1 MRHNQR
7 IVSDAYTD
15 VCYQQFS
22 PSENLRRAMR
32 IAAVLIWPIVWP
44 MAMLARRSDFA
55 FRTCSEL
62 LAVIPYVFG
71 IIVRGEFYRWTLRQM
86 GDNVAIGFG
95 TIFFYRD
102 VAIGSNVLIGNYNV
116 IHHCDFGSYVL
127 TADHCQFLSGSR
139 YHNIDRIDTPMALQ
153 GGRLR
158 RVLVADDCWIG
169 ANCVVMNDLGEGC
182 VVGAGSIVTR
192 AVPPFSVAVGNPA
205 RILRSRLDSDT
216 AQSLDSDQ
224 ATDKTTARL
233 FDRPLVGSST

>member
-1 MRHNQR
+1 MQHNQR
-7 IVSDAYTD
+7 ITNHADTE

-22 PSENLRRAMR
+22 PGAGLLRAMR
-32 IAAVLIWPIVWP
+32 IASVLTWPVVLP
-44 MAMLARRSDFA
+44 MALLARRSDFA

-62 LAVIPYVFG
+62 LAVVPYVFG

-86 GDNVAIGFG
+86 GENVVIGFG

-102 VAIGSNVLIGNYNV
+102 VSLGSNVLIGNYNV

-139 YHNIDRIDTPMALQ
+139 YHNFDQIDIPMALQ

-158 RVLVADDCWIG
+158 RILVADDCWIG

-192 AVPPFSVAVGNPA
+192 AVPPYSVAVGNPA
-205 RILRSRLDSDT
+205 RIVRNRLQSDGDVSRESADAAVASVRT
-216 AQSLDSDQ
+216 QV
-224 ATDKTTARL
+224 
-233 FDRPLVGSST
+233 VGSSV

>member
-1 MRHNQR
+1 MQRAQR
-7 IVSDAYTD
+7 ITNEAYTE
-15 VCYQQFS
+15 VCYQQFP
-22 PSENLRRAMR
+22 PSKRLLIAMR
-32 IAAVLIWPIVWP
+32 MASVLTWPVVLP
-44 MAMLARRSDFA
+44 MALLARQSDFA

-62 LAVIPYVFG
+62 LAVVPYVFG

-102 VAIGSNVLIGNYNV
+102 VSIGSHVLIGNYNV

-139 YHNIDRIDTPMALQ
+139 YHNFDQIDIPMAQQ

-158 RVLVADDCWIG
+158 RILVADDCWVG
-169 ANCVVMNDLGEGC
+169 ANCVVMNDLEQGC

-192 AVPPFSVAVGNPA
+192 AIPPYSVAVGNPA
-205 RILRSRLDSDT
+205 RIVRSRLHSDLNAPREST
-216 AQSLDSDQ
+216 GKAAASVRN
-224 ATDKTTARL
+224 TDVR
-233 FDRPLVGSST
+233 SSV

>member
-1 MRHNQR
+1 MQHNQR
-7 IVSDAYTD
+7 ITNEAYTD

-22 PSENLRRAMR
+22 PSAGLLRAMR
-32 IAAVLIWPIVWP
+32 IASVLTWPFVLP

-55 FRTCSEL
+55 FRTCSEF
-62 LAVIPYVFG
+62 LAIVPYVFG
-71 IIVRGEFYRWTLRQM
+71 MIVRGEFYRRTLRQM

-102 VAIGSNVLIGNYNV
+102 VSIGSNVLIGNYNV

-139 YHNIDRIDTPMALQ
+139 YHNFDQIDIPMALQ

-158 RVLVADDCWIG
+158 RILIADDCWIG

-182 VVGAGSIVTR
+182 VVGAGSIVTH
-192 AVPPFSVAVGNPA
+192 AVPPYSVAVGNPA
-205 RILRSRLDSDT
+205 RIVRSRLESDWNV
-216 AQSLDSDQ
+216 SDKSEDAAPVRTQ
-224 ATDKTTARL
+224 V
-233 FDRPLVGSST
+233 VGSNV